1 MIEHESH
8 SHAHTTGR
16 PWLDLTLAGSAI
28 FISIVSVIIS
38 LHHGR
43 TMEKLVAT
51 NEKQVKASTLPI
63 LRFSSGNMQ
72 DNQRIIHF
80 DLRNGGTG
88 PAIVDWLRL
97 KWDGKPAQG
106 PRDLLDRCCI
116 SPSSHPNTSLYVD
129 MASGQTLPAG
139 HVQTVFAVS
148 MAKVPPDLW
157 ERLNNDARFK
167 VQGEACYCS
176 VLEECWTTD
185 FTSPPKDVKSCAA
198 VPENERW

>member
-8 SHAHTTGR
+8 SHGHTTGR

-38 LHHGR
+38 IHHGR
-43 TMEKLVAT
+43 TMEQLVAA

-88 PAIVDWLRL
+88 PAVVESLRL
-97 KWDGKPAQG
+97 KWNGQPVFG
-106 PRDLLDRCCI
+106 PGDLLEHCCGAA
-116 SPSSHPNTSLYVD
+116 HNQHLSLYVD
-129 MASGQTLPAG
+129 TASGQTLPAG
-139 HVQTVFAVS
+139 HSQSVFSVALS
-148 MAKVPPDLW
+148 GVPPDLW
-157 ERLNNDARFK
+157 ERLNTDARFK
-167 VQGEACYCS
+167 IEGEACYCS
-176 VLEECWTTD
+176 VLEECWITD
-185 FTSPPKDVKSCAA
+185 FTKPPKDVKSCPA
-198 VPENERW
+198 VPDKERW

>member
-38 LHHGR
+38 IHHGH
-43 TMEKLVAT
+43 TMEKLVAA

-88 PAIVDWLRL
+88 PAIVEWLRL
-97 KWDGKPAQG
+97 KWNGQPAQG
-106 PRDLLDRCCI
+106 PRDLIARCCGAPATPQ
-116 SPSSHPNTSLYVD
+116 SMSLYVD

-139 HVQTVFAVS
+139 HSQSVFSVALS
-148 MAKVPPDLW
+148 GVPPDLW
-157 ERLNNDARFK
+157 ERLNLDARFK
-167 VQGEACYCS
+167 IEGEACYCS
-176 VLEECWTTD
+176 VLEECWITD
-185 FTSPPKDVKSCAA
+185 FTTPPKDVKSCPA
-198 VPENERW
+198 VPQNERW